1 MKKCMIEVIKTT
13 YDEDLGMDYGV
24 PGPCPMHHVGQVF
37 YADYAKPEG
46 FCDEAWKAI
55 YQYVFALAHMEK
67 GAVLYGDWIQIP
79 GVSINSCNDGI
90 RTVVF
95 KITRMDDPDTQGGK
109 EAGFLKNLAKQKE
122 ADRQLERPLM
132 RSEAGE
138 RSRGSADPEAG
149 EE

>member
-13 YDEDLGMDYGV
+13 FDEELAMDYGLT
-24 PGPCPMHHVGQVF
+24 GPCPMHYVGQVF
-37 YADYAKPEG
+37 YADHAKPEG

-79 GVSINSCNDGI
+79 GVSINACSDGI

-95 KITRMDDPDTQGGK
+95 KITRTEEDADPSRGDGGLVTSP
-109 EAGFLKNLAKQKE
+109 AFQTDRNLEKGLSMQKE
-122 ADRQLERPLM
+122 AQKGMM
-132 RSEAGE
+132 RSSE
-138 RSRGSADPEAG
+138 G
-149 EE
+149 EEGTQS